1 VIPQEGWHRTH
12 VNCELDNT
20 TAIKY
25 ARVAVSRSL
34 RMSRIGAKLYDWVE
48 GTGLQLSY
56 RHLRGIYNV
65 EADSLSRLE
74 LEWRL
79 QPELVARLQGI
90 WRCSIKIDLF
100 ASRHNAQVPAYYR

>member
-1 VIPQEGWHRTH
+1 MIPQEDWHRTH

-25 ARVAVSRSL
+25 AIVAVSRSL
-34 RMSRIGAKLYDWVE
+34 RMPRIGARLYDWVE

-65 EADSLSRLE
+65 EADGLSRHAWAE
-74 LEWRL
+74 LEWWL

-90 WRCSIKIDLF
+90 WRCNI
-100 ASRHNAQVPAYYR
+100 